1 MSYSSSCHPTSIFL
15 WSNKIQNGDILVLAN
30 PGPAGKCLL
39 KRRKRNT
46 FIGRMSLLTGRICW
60 LWRDANVA
68 DSCFTR
74 RFSTVSPD
82 EFLRWTLLHKGKI
95 YRFVEA
101 QFISCRF
108 LYTLWCSDV
117 SLQYLTCSNINGRCQ
132 LCVMAAVS
140 YYYTAR

>member
-15 WSNKIQNGDILVLAN
+15 RSNKFQNGDIPVLAN
-30 PGPAGKCLL
+30 PGPAGKCPL
-39 KRRKRNT
+39 KRRKRKT
-46 FIGRMSLLTGRICW
+46 FMCLMSLITGRICR

-68 DSCFTR
+68 DSF
-74 RFSTVSPD
+74 V
-82 EFLRWTLLHKGKI
+82 LHAVFPQSLQLSSSGGVYKEKV

-117 SLQYLTCSNINGRCQ
+117 SLQYLTCSNISGRCQ
-132 LCVMAAVS
+132 LCVTPAVS
-140 YYYTAR
+140 YYHTVR